1 MALICSKA
9 LVPVDVTPPISYIY
23 IFSCFTSLLNM
34 LLNFFLYCI
43 SCSEGGFLR
52 YFDGFTTAMDDV
64 FHVLFHSSFNAGVR
78 REDNGLAANRQDGVW
93 QRHFMGRADITIFLL
108 MSPDLFR
115 CARLWSA
122 CRGG

>member
-9 LVPVDVTPPISYIY
+9 LVSVDVTPPISYIY

-43 SCSEGGFLR
+43 SCSEGGFIT

-78 REDNGLAANRQDGVW
+78 E
-93 QRHFMGRADITIFLL
+93 
-108 MSPDLFR
+108 
-115 CARLWSA
+115 
-122 CRGG
+122 RG